1 MYKSGILANTLL
13 AVLLLAMLP
22 GCAGV
27 DKVTSSTIQP
37 LQTPSVGF
45 SNESLLDV
53 AILPLN
59 DGLELTDEDDT
70 VFPEVRYAES
80 IYFSNQ
86 LAKTME
92 KSGGWGAVRVT
103 PLADV
108 AMDVYVT
115 GTIMQ
120 SDGETLDLKV
130 EVFDT
135 SGKRWFDKR
144 YKRVTG
150 KYAYD
155 RRLKN
160 MTDPFQ
166 NLFTEIANDLLKHRE
181 TLTEKEAKDL
191 RTITQLRFAKDFSPE
206 AFDEYISE
214 DRKGILSIERLPA
227 ENDSILQRVQ
237 KIRDRDDLYIDTMQ
251 DYYDGF
257 SQQMHISYQDFR
269 RASYDSVVKA
279 RQLNAE
285 GNRRIVAGIVSII
298 GGIYGRYDS
307 NTSIGRDASTA
318 TAAMGGYIIKSGLEK
333 KQQAAA
339 ENENIAE
346 LGASLQA
353 EIAPQ
358 VIELEDRTVTLTGT
372 VNAQYEQWR
381 ELLRKIYQQER
392 GAI

>member
-1 MYKSGILANTLL
+1 MNIGALKIRVNSEKKMYKSGILANTLL

-191 RTITQLRFAKDFSPE
+191 RTITQLRFAKDFSP
-206 AFDEYISE
+206 
-214 DRKGILSIERLPA
+214 
-227 ENDSILQRVQ
+227 
-237 KIRDRDDLYIDTMQ
+237 
-251 DYYDGF
+251 
-257 SQQMHISYQDFR
+257 
-269 RASYDSVVKA
+269 
-279 RQLNAE
+279 
-285 GNRRIVAGIVSII
+285 
-298 GGIYGRYDS
+298 
-307 NTSIGRDASTA
+307 
-318 TAAMGGYIIKSGLEK
+318 
-333 KQQAAA
+333 
-339 ENENIAE
+339 
-346 LGASLQA
+346 
-353 EIAPQ
+353 
-358 VIELEDRTVTLTGT
+358 
-372 VNAQYEQWR
+372 
-381 ELLRKIYQQER
+381 
-392 GAI
+392 